1 MMRRLLPY
9 IGTGLLSVLATSLL
23 LKAANIEPTANV
35 LSANANQSELD
46 GMEQRDRAPTELQLP
61 QPRADVY
68 YNAITDRP
76 LFATNRRPF
85 VEDAPAKEAPIA
97 FTTTP
102 VIEPRADVVLM
113 GAMGRGD
120 GMMALLKINDGKADW
135 FAQGAQV
142 QGWTVNKIEPTW
154 VELTD
159 GNTQLRLEMFK

>member
-1 MMRRLLPY
+1 
-9 IGTGLLSVLATSLL
+9 LAT
-23 LKAANIEPTANV
+23 TA
-35 LSANANQSELD
+35 
-46 GMEQRDRAPTELQLP
+46 
-61 QPRADVY
+61 
-68 YNAITDRP
+68 
-76 LFATNRRPF
+76 
-85 VEDAPAKEAPIA
+85 
-97 FTTTP
+97 
-102 VIEPRADVVLM
+102 VIESRADVVLM

>member
-1 MMRRLLPY
+1 
-9 IGTGLLSVLATSLL
+9 
-23 LKAANIEPTANV
+23 
-35 LSANANQSELD
+35 
-46 GMEQRDRAPTELQLP
+46 MEQRDRAPTELKLP

-68 YNAITDRP
+68 YKAITDRP

-85 VEDAPAKEAPIA
+85 IEDTPAKEAPITLA
-97 FTTTP
+97 TTA
-102 VIEPRADVVLM
+102 VIESRADVVLM